1 MGIYIFSYEKL
12 KQYLMED
19 EENPKSQK
27 DFGKNVLPAMLARGE
42 RMFAYPF
49 EGYWKDVGTIDSLYE
64 ANLDLLNPGMT
75 LDLRD
80 SSWRIYSRSRALPP
94 HYIGPS
100 SFVQNSVVTEGCTV
114 EGTVDYSILSSGVTV
129 EEGATVRYSVVMPGA
144 VIKKGAVVQYAILA
158 EDAVIGEAAQV
169 GISPEQMETREDWG
183 IAVVANGVRLSDGA
197 QVAPKEMVDQD
208 R

>member
-1 MGIYIFSYEKL
+1 M
-12 KQYLMED
+12 
-19 EENPKSQK
+19 
-27 DFGKNVLPAMLARGE
+27 
-42 RMFAYPF
+42 
-49 EGYWKDVGTIDSLYE
+49 GTIDSLYE

-208 R
+208 RS